1 MFALFPRFTHKNVR
15 SDQKR
20 LSHDLRKGRI
30 PSEQVIGIRGA
41 VHWNGHA
48 RRYDEERM
56 AQSRSRRTGQEPVAG
71 KTVTLIK
78 DFSENDR
85 YGRLLRCVF
94 VDRVLVNYELW
105 REGTRRQRRINPT
118 YRVRGLFYEAQLQ
131 AQQAHRVCGAPVP
144 LLRAFC
150 VSTSHPHDAKGFGI
164 ASLFVRDLYKTCAGR
179 AVSQMKQFCSQ
190 CGSRLDTELTCPTCN
205 PLSRYLEAPTFPE
218 RVL

>member
-71 KTVTLIK
+71 KTVTLGK
-78 DFSENDR
+78 DVSETDR

-94 VDRVLVNYELW
+94 VDRVPVNYELW
-105 REGTRRQRRINPT
+105 REGYAKATP
-118 YRVRGLFYEAQLQ
+118 YKPDVSCEGVVLRGPVAG
-131 AQQAHRVCGAPVP
+131 AAGAPGP
-144 LLRAFC
+144 LERRHCILR
-150 VSTSHPHDAKGFGI
+150 
-164 ASLFVRDLYKTCAGR
+164 
-179 AVSQMKQFCSQ
+179 
-190 CGSRLDTELTCPTCN
+190 
-205 PLSRYLEAPTFPE
+205 TF
-218 RVL
+218 